1 MICLIVVCVV
11 LLQTHV
17 NRVKKETETWLPLEL
32 ISYCIFDFSRN
43 HNNGDSDLDLIL
55 HKQALGSTQGK
66 MYRSS

>member
-43 HNNGDSDLDLIL
+43 SGDSDLDLIL
-55 HKQALGSTQGK
+55 HEQALGSTQGK
-66 MYRSS
+66 MCGSS